1 MGFVGAVK
9 VSVTVLPDT
18 RVPVMRGVLVVP
30 VTTEADAVE
39 LLEVELRACTPHLY
53 STAVVRPL
61 TSDARVA
68 LEAGTT
74 RLAGLTAPELA
85 AVGAQATT

>member
-1 MGFVGAVK
+1 M
-9 VSVTVLPDT
+9 
-18 RVPVMRGVLVVP
+18 
-30 VTTEADAVE
+30 E

-74 RLAGLTAPELA
+74 PGMGMGGGTRVLGWVDGGRRGDDTWALRKGRVPVLTSPLSGL
-85 AVGAQATT
+85 